1 MEELIYWGIIFLFYL
16 FSAYRSRQKKK
27 EASFQ
32 EQEMEEFQ
40 APAENVDP
48 SKPEFNLFEYL
59 NDAME
64 KSAVDLDKSNL
75 KMQPIIDIEEDY
87 EPELVTKQRE
97 EPEIINEQN
106 FDIKNQHLD
115 HLKSRIKTGSNIIDS
130 SSERL
135 KVIQKK
141 LRNKPTKLGIVMQ
154 AIFEPPKSQGL

>member
-27 EASFQ
+27 EAYLQ
-32 EQEMEEFQ
+32 EQEIQEFQ
-40 APAENVDP
+40 APTENVDP

-59 NDAME
+59 NDTIE
-64 KSAVDLDKSNL
+64 KSAVDLDKSNPE
-75 KMQPIIDIEEDY
+75 MQPIVDFEENNK
-87 EPELVTKQRE
+87 PESLKEEQD

-106 FDIKNQHLD
+106 FDIKKQHLD
-115 HLKSRIKTGSNIIDS
+115 HLKTRIKTSSNTIDS

>member
-1 MEELIYWGIIFLFYL
+1 
-16 FSAYRSRQKKK
+16 
-27 EASFQ
+27 
-32 EQEMEEFQ
+32 MEEFQ

-75 KMQPIIDIEEDY
+75 KMQPIIDIEENY

-106 FDIKNQHLD
+106 FDIKKQHLD
-115 HLKSRIKTGSNIIDS
+115 HLESRIKTSSNTIDS

>member
-1 MEELIYWGIIFLFYL
+1 
-16 FSAYRSRQKKK
+16 
-27 EASFQ
+27 
-32 EQEMEEFQ
+32 MEEFQ

-75 KMQPIIDIEEDY
+75 KMQPIIDIEENY

-106 FDIKNQHLD
+106 LDIKNQHLD
-115 HLKSRIKTGSNIIDS
+115 HLKSRIKTGANTIDS

>member
-75 KMQPIIDIEEDY
+75 EMQPIVDFEENNKPKPLK
-87 EPELVTKQRE
+87 EEQE

-106 FDIKNQHLD
+106 YDIKKQHLD
-115 HLKSRIKTGSNIIDS
+115 HLESRIKTSSNTIDS

>member
-1 MEELIYWGIIFLFYL
+1 
-16 FSAYRSRQKKK
+16 
-27 EASFQ
+27 
-32 EQEMEEFQ
+32 MEEFQ

-75 KMQPIIDIEEDY
+75 KMQPIIDIEENY

-115 HLKSRIKTGSNIIDS
+115 HLKSRIKTGANTIDS

>member
-27 EASFQ
+27 EAYLQ
-32 EQEMEEFQ
+32 EQEIQEFQ
-40 APAENVDP
+40 TSTKNVDP

-59 NDAME
+59 NDTIE
-64 KSAVDLDKSNL
+64 KSAVDLDKSNPE
-75 KMQPIIDIEEDY
+75 MQPIVDFEENNK
-87 EPELVTKQRE
+87 PESLKEEQD

-106 FDIKNQHLD
+106 FDIKKQHLD
-115 HLKSRIKTGSNIIDS
+115 HLKSRIKTSSNTIDS

>member
-59 NDAME
+59 NDTIE
-64 KSAVDLDKSNL
+64 KSAVDLDKSNPE
-75 KMQPIIDIEEDY
+75 MQPIVDFEENNK
-87 EPELVTKQRE
+87 PESLKE

-106 FDIKNQHLD
+106 FDIKKQHLD
-115 HLKSRIKTGSNIIDS
+115 HLKTRIKTSSNTIDS